1 MREKIMT
8 IGEKIKS
15 LRQSKDLTQS
25 GLGELLNVS
34 SQAVSNWERGK
45 GYPDISNVI
54 QISELFQVSLDIL
67 IKEDIDF
74 KAALIEDKAEKQVDI
89 FFSSLAFIISLVIF
103 IFSIYFLY
111 KKGLEIQ
118 LIFGL
123 VVGILGMVDFGKKI
137 KNRIKK

>member
-1 MREKIMT
+1 MT

-15 LRQSKDLTQS
+15 LRQSKDLNQS

>member
-1 MREKIMT
+1 MT

-74 KAALIEDKAEKQVDI
+74 KAALIEDKAKKQVDI

>member
-1 MREKIMT
+1 MT

-54 QISELFQVSLDIL
+54 QISELFPVSLDIL

>member
-1 MREKIMT
+1 MT

-45 GYPDISNVI
+45 GYPDISNII

>member
-1 MREKIMT
+1 
-8 IGEKIKS
+8 
-15 LRQSKDLTQS
+15 
-25 GLGELLNVS
+25 
-34 SQAVSNWERGK
+34 

>member
-1 MREKIMT
+1 MT

-67 IKEDIDF
+67 IKE
-74 KAALIEDKAEKQVDI
+74 
-89 FFSSLAFIISLVIF
+89 
-103 IFSIYFLY
+103 
-111 KKGLEIQ
+111 
-118 LIFGL
+118 
-123 VVGILGMVDFGKKI
+123 
-137 KNRIKK
+137 

>member
-1 MREKIMT
+1 MT

>member
-1 MREKIMT
+1 MT

-45 GYPDISNVI
+45 GYPDISNII

-67 IKEDIDF
+67 IKEDINF
-74 KAALIEDKAEKQVDI
+74 KEALIEDKAEKQVDI

-111 KKGLEIQ
+111 KKDLEIQ

-123 VVGILGMVDFGKKI
+123 VVGISGMFDFGKKI
-137 KNRIKK
+137 KDRIKK

>member
-1 MREKIMT
+1 MT

-15 LRQSKDLTQS
+15 LRQSKYLTQS